1 MEVLYHIRYIRIYKA
16 KIKGGSLT
24 KPLIFPYEA
33 GPLKMGIR
41 FSEATS

>member
-24 KPLIFPYEA
+24 KPLISPMKL
-33 GPLKMGIR
+33 GR
-41 FSEATS
+41 